1 MIWQKAREAIII
13 SKDNPIIYAVSDSI
27 GETAESVVKATTS
40 QFVEEKFDVI
50 RVPYIRDKDA
60 IDKVIEEAAV
70 NNAVICYTIVSPELR
85 EHMADKA
92 LAYDVEVV
100 DVLGPMLKSIEKS
113 TGLLPRNQAG
123 LIHSLDHEY
132 FKRVEAV
139 EFAVKYDD
147 GKNPLGLLKADV
159 VIIGVSRTSKTPL
172 SMYLAHKKIKV
183 ANVPLV
189 PELQPPEELFRVPP
203 YKVIGLLIDPYKL
216 NEIRTER
223 LKTMGLADTA
233 VYADMKRIN
242 DELSYAKG
250 IMRRIHCQIINVS
263 NRAIEETA
271 GMILEYVRKNKERH
285 GEE

>member
-1 MIWQKAREAIII
+1 M
-13 SKDNPIIYAVSDSI
+13 IYAVSDSI

-50 RVPYIRDKDA
+50 RVPYVKDKEQ
-60 IDKVIEEAAV
+60 IDKILDEASMNKAV
-70 NNAVICYTIVSPELR
+70 VCYTIVSPELR
-85 EHMADKA
+85 EHIADKA
-92 LAYDVEVV
+92 MALDVQVV
-100 DVLGPMLKSIEKS
+100 DVLGPMMKAIEKS
-113 TGLLPRNQAG
+113 TGMIPRNQAG

-147 GKNPLGLLKADV
+147 GKNPIGLLKADM

-189 PELQPPEELFRVPP
+189 PELQPPDELFKVPP
-203 YKVIGLLIDPYKL
+203 YKIVGLLIDPFKL
-216 NEIRTER
+216 NEIRSER
-223 LKTMGLADTA
+223 LKTMGLSDGAA
-233 VYADMKRIN
+233 YADMKRIN
-242 DELSYAKG
+242 SELEYAKG
-250 IMRRIHCQIINVS
+250 IMRRIHCPIINVS

-271 GMILEYVRKNKERH
+271 GMILEYVHKNQERYND
-285 GEE
+285 